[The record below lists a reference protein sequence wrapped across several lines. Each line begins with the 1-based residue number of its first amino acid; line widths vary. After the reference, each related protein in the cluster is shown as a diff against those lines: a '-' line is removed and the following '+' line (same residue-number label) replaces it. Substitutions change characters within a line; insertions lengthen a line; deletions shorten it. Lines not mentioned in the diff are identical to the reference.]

1 MKTKFISTAILFFV
15 VVFTANI
22 FHLFFSSS
30 PSSADLRPSGFM
42 RLTIPKDS
50 LIELK
55 LNNLNLPFN
64 FIHSSNGYWI
74 NKSEL
79 GWGDIF
85 YPFCNGRIQITH
97 KTINGNLSQLIDD
110 AHKMTFKHSI
120 VAEGIDQ
127 KNYVNSERNVNGM
140 IFRIYGNTASSIQ
153 FFATDSIS
161 NFIRGA
167 AYIYAQPNPDSLKPI
182 NEFLEQ
188 EVITI
193 MESIYWNS
201 YI

>member
-1 MKTKFISTAILFFV
+1 MKTKFVYITILIFV
-15 VVFTANI
+15 VAFIATSL
-22 FHLFFSSS
+22 HLLFSSN
-30 PSSADLRPSGFM
+30 SSSINLRPYGFM

-50 LIELK
+50 SVELK

-74 NKSEL
+74 DKSEL
-79 GWGDIF
+79 GWGDMF
-85 YPFCNGRIQITH
+85 YPFCNGRIQITY
-97 KTINGNLSQLIDD
+97 KSINGNLSQLIDD
-110 AHKMTFKHSI
+110 AHKMTFKHSV

-140 IFRIYGNTASSIQ
+140 VFRIYGNTAYSIQ

-188 EVITI
+188 EVVNI
-193 MESIYWNS
+193 MESIKWKS
-201 YI
+201 VI

>member
-1 MKTKFISTAILFFV
+1 MKTKFVYITILVFV
-15 VVFTANI
+15 VAFIATS
-22 FHLFFSSS
+22 FHSFFSSYS
-30 PSSADLRPSGFM
+30 NSTDPRPYGFM

-50 LIELK
+50 SVELQ
-55 LNNLNLPFN
+55 LNNQNLPFN

-97 KTINGNLSQLIDD
+97 KNINGNLSQLIED
-110 AHKMTFKHSI
+110 AHKMTFKHSV
-120 VAEGIDQ
+120 VADGIDQ
-127 KNYVNSERNVNGM
+127 KSYVNSERNINGM
-140 IFRIYGNTASSIQ
+140 VFRIYGNTASSIQ

-188 EVITI
+188 EVINI
-193 MESIYWNS
+193 MESIHWK
-201 YI
+201 

>member
-1 MKTKFISTAILFFV
+1 MKTKFVSVAILFCIVAFI
-15 VVFTANI
+15 AI
-22 FHLFFSSS
+22 SFHRFFSSS
-30 PSSADLRPSGFM
+30 SNSKDLRPYGFM

-50 LIELK
+50 SVELK

-74 NKSEL
+74 DKSEL
-79 GWGDIF
+79 GWGDMF
-85 YPFCNGRIQITH
+85 YPFCNGRIQITY
-97 KTINGNLSQLIDD
+97 KSINGNLSQLIDD
-110 AHKMTFKHSI
+110 AHKMTFKHSV

-140 IFRIYGNTASSIQ
+140 VFRIYGNTASSIQ

-188 EVITI
+188 EVVNI
-193 MESIYWNS
+193 MESIKWES
-201 YI
+201 VI